1 MRFRSLARRVDD
13 APWSRPL
20 AVIVV
25 ALLAGLGLSQI
36 RTRPGSVFDQVAF
49 AGDATAARELL
60 AAVAGTMTTVTSLV
74 FGLTVVALQLA
85 STQYSPRLLR
95 SFIRDRGTQ
104 LVLGTFVGTVAYSL
118 AGLHGVGH
126 GGDVPRLAVS
136 GSLAMALLSLCM
148 LVYYIGHVLDE
159 IRVDA
164 IMVRVERATLRI
176 INRDHPIVNSGDPD
190 TGPAPS
196 MPPNV
201 ATVGARRGGY
211 VQGVDESALMR
222 VAARHRLTVR
232 LIPLLGY
239 HVVPGE
245 PLAVIGWDGFIGR
258 PADPVLRAV
267 ADAVELAPER
277 LVERDVGLGI
287 RQLVDISS
295 RGMSTSH
302 NDAYTAVQA
311 VHHLTTV
318 LTDASRRSFQ
328 PRVFTDATGAARA
341 YLPVMDFPTH
351 LKVVCAHVRQSGLDR
366 HPRVRLE
373 LLRLLGKVGAQCV
386 GERRL
391 AAVQREFDVVLTD
404 ARRILAPGP
413 GVDLDEVEE
422 TASRTQEALRR

>member
-20 AVIVV
+20 AVIAV

-36 RTRPGSVFDQVAF
+36 RTRPGSVFDQAAF
-49 AGDATAARELL
+49 AGDVTAARQLL

-85 STQYSPRLLR
+85 TTYSPRLLR

-104 LVLGTFVGTVAYSL
+104 LVFGTFVGTVAYSL

-126 GGDVPRLAVS
+126 GDDVPRLAVS
-136 GSLAMALLSLCM
+136 GSLALALLSLCM

-159 IRVDA
+159 IRVNA

-176 INRDHPIVNSGDPD
+176 IERDHPIVNSGDPD

-196 MPPNV
+196 MPPNG
-201 ATVGARRGGY
+201 ATVGAHRGGY

-222 VAARHRLTVR
+222 IAARHRLTVR

-239 HVVPGE
+239 HVVAGE

-267 ADAVELAPER
+267 ADAVELVPER
-277 LVERDVGLGI
+277 LVERDVGLGL
-287 RQLVDISS
+287 RQLAD
-295 RGMSTSH
+295 MSGRAMGTSM

-311 VHHLTTV
+311 VHHLATL
-318 LTDASRRSFQ
+318 LTDASRRSFES
-328 PRVFTDATGAARA
+328 RVFTDATGAARV

-351 LKVVCAHVRQSGLDR
+351 LKVVCAHVRQAGLDR

-373 LLRLLGKVGAQCV
+373 LVRLLGQVGAQCV

-391 AAVQREFDVVLTD
+391 AAVQRELDAVLTD
-404 ARRILAPGP
+404 ARRILAPG
-413 GVDLDEVEE
+413 VDLDEVEQ
-422 TASRTQEALRR
+422 TASRAREALRR

>member
-20 AVIVV
+20 AVIAV

-36 RTRPGSVFDQVAF
+36 RTRPGSVFDQAAF
-49 AGDATAARELL
+49 AGDVTAARQLL

-85 STQYSPRLLR
+85 TTYSPRLLR

-104 LVLGTFVGTVAYSL
+104 LVFGTFVGTVAYSL

-126 GGDVPRLAVS
+126 GDDVPRLAVS
-136 GSLAMALLSLCM
+136 GSLALALLSLCM

-159 IRVDA
+159 IRVNA

-176 INRDHPIVNSGDPD
+176 IERDHPIVNSGDPD

-196 MPPNV
+196 MPPNG

-222 VAARHRLTVR
+222 IAARHRLTVR

-239 HVVPGE
+239 HVVAGE

-267 ADAVELAPER
+267 ADAVELVPER
-277 LVERDVGLGI
+277 LVERDVGLGL
-287 RQLVDISS
+287 RQLAD
-295 RGMSTSH
+295 MSGRAMGTSM

-311 VHHLTTV
+311 VHHLATL
-318 LTDASRRSFQ
+318 LTDASRRSFES
-328 PRVFTDATGAARA
+328 RVFTDATGAARV

-351 LKVVCAHVRQSGLDR
+351 LKVVCAHVRQAGLDR

-373 LLRLLGKVGAQCV
+373 LVRLLGQVGAQCV

-391 AAVQREFDVVLTD
+391 AAVQRELDAVLTD
-404 ARRILAPGP
+404 ARRILAPG
-413 GVDLDEVEE
+413 VDLDEVEQ
-422 TASRTQEALRR
+422 TASRAREALRR

>member
-1 MRFRSLARRVDD
+1 MRFRRLARRVDD

-25 ALLAGLGLSQI
+25 ALLAGLGLSQV

-49 AGDATAARELL
+49 AGDVIAARQLL

-85 STQYSPRLLR
+85 TTYSPRLLR

-104 LVLGTFVGTVAYSL
+104 LVFGTFVGTVAYSL

-126 GGDVPRLAVS
+126 GDDVPRLAVS
-136 GSLAMALLSLCM
+136 GSLALALLSLCM

-159 IRVDA
+159 IRVNA

-176 INRDHPIVNSGDPD
+176 IERDHPIVNSDDPD

-196 MPPNV
+196 MPPNG
-201 ATVGARRGGY
+201 ATVGAPRGGY

-222 VAARHRLTVR
+222 IAARHRLTVR

-239 HVVPGE
+239 HVVAGE
-245 PLAVIGWDGFIGR
+245 PLALIGWDGFRGR

-267 ADAVELAPER
+267 ADAVELVPER
-277 LVERDVGLGI
+277 LVERDVGLGL
-287 RQLVDISS
+287 RQLAD
-295 RGMSTSH
+295 MSGRAMGTSQ

-311 VHHLTTV
+311 VHHLATI
-318 LTDASRRSFQ
+318 LTNASRRSFES
-328 PRVFTDATGAARA
+328 RVFTDATGAARV

-351 LKVVCAHVRQSGLDR
+351 LKVVCAYVRQGGLDR
-366 HPRVRLE
+366 HPRVRVE
-373 LLRLLGKVGAQCV
+373 LVRLLGQVGAQCV

-391 AAVQREFDVVLTD
+391 AAVQRELDEVLTD
-404 ARRILAPGP
+404 ARRILAP

-422 TASRTQEALRR
+422 TASRARDALRR